1 MSHVVGGHFLKDDVS
16 RFDASFFNFT
26 AEIANAMDP
35 QIRLLLESVF
45 ESSENAGVTLQQL
58 AGSDTSVFV
67 GSFSRDYHD
76 AQLRDPDTLP
86 RTTLTGNGV
95 AMMSNRISHFF
106 DLRGPSITTDTGC
119 SASLAALHLAVNSIR
134 NGESRMAVVG
144 ASNLLLN
151 PDPFIV
157 MSGLG

>member
-1 MSHVVGGHFLKDDVS
+1 
-16 RFDASFFNFT
+16 
-26 AEIANAMDP
+26 MDP

-45 ESSENAGVTLQQL
+45 ESVENGKKSMWCTKILMLIKNRIAGVTLQQL
-58 AGSDTSVFV
+58 TGSDTSVFV

-76 AQLRDPDTLP
+76 SLLRDPDTLP

-106 DLRGPSITTDTGC
+106 DLRGPSLTTDTGC

-134 NGESRMAVVG
+134 NGESRMAIVG